1 MTAHSMGRG
10 CLRLLMDC
18 ALLALTPADV
28 ISGVR
33 LQGLA
38 GLNDPAQA
46 AAVTVRPASASGM
59 NHTDKKLLTL
69 IGDGSHVAEELV
81 SSLEYALP
89 QLLQQLVK
97 LEIKGLLV
105 RESGGYRQ
113 LRDRE

>member
-1 MTAHSMGRG
+1 MGQG

-46 AAVTVRPASASGM
+46 AAVTVRPASASCM
-59 NHTDKKLLTL
+59 NHGDKKLLTL

-113 LRDRE
+113 RRDRD

>member
-1 MTAHSMGRG
+1 M
-10 CLRLLMDC
+10 
-18 ALLALTPADV
+18 
-28 ISGVR
+28 ISGIGW
-33 LQGLA
+33 QELA

-46 AAVTVRPASASGM
+46 AAVTVKPASASDM
-59 NHTDKKLLTL
+59 NAAAKELLTL
-69 IGDGSHVAEELV
+69 IGDGCHVAEELV

-113 LRDRE
+113 RRDRE

>member
-1 MTAHSMGRG
+1 MGQG
-10 CLRLLMDC
+10 CLRLLMDG
-18 ALLALTPADV
+18 ALLALTSADV

-33 LQGLA
+33 WHGLE

-46 AAVTVRPASASGM
+46 AAVTVKPASASDM
-59 NHTDKKLLTL
+59 NDADKEPLTL
-69 IGDGSHVAEELV
+69 IGDGCHVAEELV
-81 SSLEYALP
+81 SSLEYVLP

-113 LRDRE
+113 RRDRD

>member
-1 MTAHSMGRG
+1 MGQG
-10 CLRLLMDC
+10 CLRLLMDG

-33 LQGLA
+33 WQGLA
-38 GLNDPAQA
+38 GVNDPLQTS
-46 AAVTVRPASASGM
+46 AVTVKPASA
-59 NHTDKKLLTL
+59 NDINDADQELLSL
-69 IGDGSHVAEELV
+69 IGDGCHAAEELV

-105 RESGGYRQ
+105 CESGGYRQ